1 MNFFVPVENG
11 YVLLRSRGVY
21 KQAQLFERGA
31 SLYAKWGSGFISLM
45 NFQKATSNSNVAW
58 VEINVKTMAGTTGL
72 LEISSAEEAK

>member
-31 SLYAKWGSGFISLM
+31 SLYAKWGSGFIGLL
-45 NFQKATSNSNVAW
+45 NFQKATSNPNVAW
-58 VEINVKTMAGTTGL
+58 VEMNIEVRQGNNGL
-72 LEISSAEEAK
+72 LFRA

>member
-45 NFQKATSNSNVAW
+45 NFQKATSNPNVAW
-58 VEINVKTMAGTTGL
+58 LEMNIETKPSSTGL
-72 LEISSAEEAK
+72 LQRA